1 MAEGYKSYRIRTK
14 VGQDAPNVVNVH
26 LDQTYDEFQILS
38 LKIDQKNSYNLYQ
51 SDKGIIVGRVLA
63 NGGVG
68 VSNAKVS
75 IFIETDDTMSLDK
88 HIIYP
93 YSSVNDINDDRVR
106 YNLLPDYVDE
116 TCHQNVG
123 TFPNKRYVLDNDD
136 VIEVFDRF
144 WKYTTVTNTA
154 GDYMLYGIPTGN
166 HTLHM
171 DVDLSDIGLLSQ
183 KPRDLAYKGFNINLF
198 ESPTKFKQDTNLN
211 SLAQIKTQD
220 IGVFVY
226 PFWGDSTDN
235 PDNIAVT
242 RCDIQIDYKF
252 EPTCVFIGSI
262 ITDTG
267 SNAIGKNC
275 AGTDDVGKMSDLV
288 SGEGSIEMIRKTI
301 DNKVEEFQIKG
312 NRVIDGDGVWCY
324 QIPMNLDYVM
334 TDEFGNLVPTDNP
347 DKGIPT
353 RARVRFRISLD
364 DPPSDNTARKRCKYL
379 VPNNPRLDEERFP
392 VFTADEM
399 HEPDYEFGSNT
410 REESFCDL
418 FWNKVYT
425 VKNYIPRIQKNTK
438 ITNRKHTG
446 IKLINHY
453 GDNNPMPY
461 NNLSIKLSF
470 TYRFICVLTKIFILL
485 VGFLNNIIT
494 ILGAIP
500 CKIADFFRSIA
511 DFFDFSIG
519 FGIRPLR
526 PVAKMFEAVAKVFD
540 ILTPPCIAISS
551 DFCAGD
557 VTHAYTFYPGCGR
570 KGLANVIGA
579 LADCVWE
586 KTQERHYDDMRDVKQ
601 EDKTEPINN
610 AAELDNC
617 VESQLAEDNDAASFN
632 FQNDWINGTL
642 YSPLWYR
649 KITPKR
655 SFLFGLFKRSAK
667 DEWCSA
673 DHAYNGL
680 VRIFHPCAVKR
691 DVHETYTTHD
701 GKSEPKKYMSG
712 SPGCSDDCHENKTV
726 IGLNNG
732 VIRTKQTMLGQ
743 TVYYY
748 KPVEF
753 ETIKQ
758 EGDGIRKEGNYN
770 GALKLLFATDI
781 VLLGS
786 LNDCDLNG
794 VPQFFKS
801 LESSTYKL
809 PPNMLFTDNNMVQSF
824 NEDGTISTRF
834 DQVST
839 SEMTGSDWGNS
850 NDDMCG
856 TPDGGLF
863 YDIGCSS
870 IEMIPKSCINLLRI
884 CEFGV
889 SLDETKQVPNL
900 ANVEESG
907 DNAFET
913 LVPDGF
919 ISKDELYNDNER
931 SMFATMNG
939 NELLTKLNTENGL
952 KEYDFRHLY
961 VDNFDNSLYDVMHSR
976 QTKCSEYTYTNNW
989 NLESFSAG
997 YYDFRMGKRPYFYD
1011 KENTFPR
1018 YENSFYFY
1026 FGLKVGKTAIDK
1038 FNSQFFAECYNS
1050 ENAVSPIRVEVKG
1063 NSWCSE
1069 IKDDKGFN
1077 ANNDGFVKID
1087 LSDIS
1092 LPCDILIQDVNNGDF
1107 EFIATDVNDEK
1118 IIIANDT
1125 VAQQYRDTHK
1135 QICMTKNDISIC
1147 SLDNSKYAMTVTD
1160 SDGEINTLDFELY
1173 APYLKYDT
1181 ESTNFKKPE
1190 NILLS
1195 TFNNDRVE
1203 IAKNKTNAGSDGFE
1217 YTRGIGGTIAI
1228 YNIVDGLSGN
1238 SLTSYKIEIISVN
1251 KIEGFEGKFSTSIEI
1266 HDGEVYGSKSPY
1278 WVNYKNK
1285 NPFIFGVPKGDERY
1299 KITVTQYCAWKD
1311 GTTTTYYPTNNKYSH
1326 TVYIG
1331 DMTPYKLYIGN
1342 VVDYDVISH
1351 WGTGYELDNSITSRN
1366 IFNKYRVNLSGSGTY
1381 FDKTKFNENW
1391 LHISDYDGTGADGK
1405 PRYYWDKLISY
1416 QKCLKKIND
1425 DLKNGNSIDKKYF
1438 PFKIA
1443 EYIRRFIRTENV
1455 KTDGNIPYLKGIL
1468 LNEDLN
1474 KFIENLKSKVDEIKN
1489 SSLDDLTIEQED
1501 AINIMEDIIQMCE
1514 KIMEIKEEFITQMK
1528 TCFWLTCPEESKTIR
1543 FRATT
1548 DDMPVGFYIAHR
1560 SERSADDGNY
1570 NVLEDNEKG
1579 QLYFSFNEERRI
1591 TDITI
1596 PSLTIRSSENF
1607 GVDSISFKIKNDKK
1621 KYIVK
1626 DDVSLALDNRCGFEL
1641 SNRQKYAFF
1650 VGVMNSAEQVRKNP
1664 SDRNDYEMVPNGD
1677 SIPTGIKGSD
1687 WFTPQTKKL
1696 FGFHVL
1702 DKIMNVNYI
1711 SWAYIDGIPYFK
1723 PNETGKNGRTVTSN
1737 GLFAANIYN
1746 GVAKNV
1752 DEHTLTEFETKNVGR
1767 YGMMIVTPRKVGER
1781 DNNED
1786 SMPTERYVCSS
1797 TNAPMVY
1804 FNWRNYTVDNIID
1817 AEVIRINGGEGGD
1830 KAQYVPLL
1838 PVSTSMEIE
1847 DSSYCNI
1854 SEEISSNMKITLS
1867 DDSINNCR
1875 DRSQNVIHVTANGSG
1890 EVAYFVFGVSDT
1902 QPYPLNAFNLPTTR
1916 TGETESDKE
1925 YDKANNGWFNTMTEE
1940 IKKGDIFS
1948 ENNDTYKIFGISN
1961 TKEVFI
1967 SQALKIPTGHNN
1979 EYIPAFGTELLNENG
1994 ENVTVCEYF
2003 NIECD
2008 DEDLKKKYNGATV
2021 GTTGVFKNGQTS
2033 IRVKMPIFGDKTI
2046 TYTTDFSGDMYIVA
2060 VTENNCRAISPVY
2073 SLADVYASVVIGM
2086 VHTKVIKSSSGGG
2099 GDEPTPEGGGDDTP
2113 ENNNE
2118 NTEQTRSLSRAA
2130 ETRAEGDDSGDG
2142 GEGGE
2147 GEKAETE
2154 IKDANAIG
2162 FYVTNAI
2169 PMKDGKN
2176 IMNEMCYEGDD
2187 RTFEGLYYF
2196 NHFDYELHA
2205 ICELDPLHVVED
2217 TAIIPAANNK
2227 CDKNIMFVNVNDD
2240 TYEILESYI
2249 QNDRGD
2255 DDSSGIF
2262 NIKQLLR
2269 NALSNVT
2276 TVELRDVTGLRHIAC
2291 ISADCYDMYKDE
2303 WNAISYRPNG
2313 GYWYNKAMPG
2323 DTSDTS
2329 IKTKYLSTNS
2339 RKNYGV
2345 YSLFG
2350 VPCPTAEMKEA
2361 GIRFGGWYEID
2372 NEKEIIQYK
2381 ELKEYKCDYEYTED
2395 ETSPDWVENKN
2406 KEPKIYVAKWITPFI
2421 IKWLADES
2429 KSGYFNVE
2437 GEPTECIMEI
2447 ESDATT
2453 PQSYECAYGIPKNH
2467 VEGFEFAGWECKEN
2481 CEGVVI
2487 NAQTNK
2493 VTTTHSCTLI
2503 AKWNKLDKVN
2513 VTFNV
2518 STNNGQWYGGTTED
2532 YVKVV
2537 DKNSIVTCD
2546 KIAISQEPLVYGFV
2560 GWSTNPSDTSG
2571 SDEITVGTTDLTV
2584 YAIYE
2589 RKECKVILNDLSSS
2603 DDKIFLEADTSSAD
2617 GGTHFEYGGVD
2628 GTSNQYMPNGKGNVW
2643 LYGVTNSSWLRLYIS
2658 DKVFKRLN
2666 NDSYLAYIYSNGHWN
2681 IDEINSKLQI
2691 YNICYSKPEINE
2703 NYVTNNGTHVVYGW
2717 NGSYD
2722 STEFYL
2728 SPKRY
2733 NVSDG
2738 FVLGSDKTQ
2747 NTGTIHVL
2755 WPFIYDNTIEF
2766 DCYFANTNVSG
2777 VTIKIGNYTFNYS
2790 SDSDYTV
2797 RNGVAGQITI
2807 GVTTDIK
2814 VKVNRLNTIPTNN

>member
-93 YSSVNDINDDRVR
+93 YSSVNDTNDDRVR

-136 VIEVFDRF
+136 VIEVFDKF

-211 SLAQIKTQD
+211 SLAQIKSQD

-235 PDNIAVT
+235 SDNIAVT

-252 EPTCVFIGSI
+252 EPTCVFIGCI

-275 AGTDDVGKMSDLV
+275 AGTDNVGKMSDLV
-288 SGEGSIEMIRKTI
+288 AGEGSIEMIRKTI

-353 RARVRFRISLD
+353 RTRVRFRVSLD

-379 VPNNPRLDEERFP
+379 VPNNPRLDEDRFP

-511 DFFDFSIG
+511 DFFNFKILG
-519 FGIRPLR
+519 WRPLGV
-526 PVAKMFEAVAKVFD
+526 VASMFEAVAKVFD
-540 ILTPPCIAISS
+540 LLTPPCIAISS
-551 DFCAGD
+551 EFCTED

-570 KGLANVIGA
+570 KGLANVIGP
-579 LADCVWE
+579 LADCVWD

-610 AAELDNC
+610 DSELYNC
-617 VESQLAEDNDAASFN
+617 VESQLAEDNDATSFN

-691 DVHETYTTHD
+691 DGTAKYTTHD
-701 GKSEPKKYMSG
+701 GKSGQEAKYMSG
-712 SPGCSDDCHENKTV
+712 SPGCSDDCHENKTI

-748 KPVEF
+748 KPVEY

-839 SEMTGSDWGNS
+839 SEMTGNDWGNR

-856 TPDGGLF
+856 EPDGGLF

-900 ANVEESG
+900 KNVEDSG

-961 VDNFDNSLYDVMHSR
+961 VDNFDNSLFSAMSLR
-976 QTKCSEYTYTNNW
+976 QKKCSEYTYTNNW
-989 NLESFSAG
+989 KLESFSAG

-1011 KENTFPR
+1011 KENRFPR

-1050 ENAVSPIRVEVKG
+1050 EDAVSPIRIEVKG

-1069 IKDDKGFN
+1069 INDGKINEGENKK
-1077 ANNDGFVKID
+1077 NDGFVKID
-1087 LSDIS
+1087 LSEVS
-1092 LPCDILIQDVNNGDF
+1092 LPCDILIQDVENGDF
-1107 EFIATDVNDEK
+1107 EFVAKGINDEK
-1118 IIIANDT
+1118 IIIANKD
-1125 VAQQYRDTHK
+1125 VARQYENTHK
-1135 QICMTKNDISIC
+1135 QVCMTRKIRKKDYGRIC
-1147 SLDNSKYAMTVTD
+1147 SLDNSKYTMTVTD
-1160 SDGEINTLDFELY
+1160 SEGEIITVDFELY
-1173 APYLKYDT
+1173 APYLKYDV
-1181 ESTNFKKPE
+1181 EPTNFKKPE
-1190 NILLS
+1190 NVLLNM
-1195 TFNNDRVE
+1195 FKNRYD
-1203 IAKNKTNAGSDGFE
+1203 IATYKTDSG
-1217 YTRGIGGTIAI
+1217 RGIGGTIAI
-1228 YNIVDGLSGN
+1228 YNIVDGLSGDD
-1238 SLTSYKIEIISVN
+1238 LFFYDIDIVPIN
-1251 KIEGFEGKFSTSIEI
+1251 KIDGLKNENDEDIKYEVKVKVRNGKIVESS
-1266 HDGEVYGSKSPY
+1266 VYLVHSDLSEKR
-1278 WVNYKNK
+1278 
-1285 NPFIFGVPKGDERY
+1285 FIFGVPKGDERY
-1299 KITVTQYCAWKD
+1299 KITVTQYCEWTGTD
-1311 GTTTTYYPTNNKYSH
+1311 GITYYYDTNNKYTH

-1351 WGTGYELDNSITSRN
+1351 WGTGYELIEDIDKKDFDTHKVELN
-1366 IFNKYRVNLSGSGTY
+1366 GSGTY
-1381 FDKTKFNENW
+1381 FDNSKFSDNW
-1391 LHISDYDGTGADGK
+1391 LHISDADGSSNGK

-1416 QKCLKKIND
+1416 QKCLKKINS
-1425 DLKNGNSIDKKYF
+1425 DLKNGNSNEKYF
-1438 PFKIA
+1438 PFRTAKSIITIS
-1443 EYIRRFIRTENV
+1443 EYIRPENV
-1455 KTDGNIPYLKGIL
+1455 KTNDNIPYLDGIL
-1468 LNEDLN
+1468 LNEFLKEFIKRLN
-1474 KFIENLKSKVDEIKN
+1474 DDI
-1489 SSLDDLTIEQED
+1489 DDLKNKSNGSIDIEQED

-1514 KIMEIKEEFITQMK
+1514 KIMEIKEEFIIQMK
-1528 TCFWLTCPEESKTIR
+1528 SNFWLTCQEESKTIT

-1560 SERSADDGNY
+1560 SERSSDDGNY
-1570 NVLEDNEKG
+1570 NVLEYRPSGE
-1579 QLYFSFNEERRI
+1579 LYFSFNEERRI
-1591 TDITI
+1591 SDITI
-1596 PSLTIRSSENF
+1596 PSLTIRSSENY
-1607 GVDSISFKIKNDKK
+1607 GIDLIPIAADEKQ
-1621 KYIVK
+1621 KYIVQ
-1626 DDVSLALDNRCGFEL
+1626 DEVSLALDNKSNFKL

-1650 VGVMNSAEQVRKNP
+1650 VGVINSAEQVKKNP
-1664 SDRNDYEMVPNGD
+1664 LDRNDDEMIPNGD
-1677 SIPTGIKGSD
+1677 SIPTGIKDKEWYEPNTS
-1687 WFTPQTKKL
+1687 KL

-1702 DKIMNVNYI
+1702 DKIMNVDYI
-1711 SWAYIDGIPYFK
+1711 SWAYINGIPYFE
-1723 PNETGKNGRTVTSN
+1723 PNDAEKNGHTVISS
-1737 GLFAANIYN
+1737 GLFAANMHN
-1746 GVAKNV
+1746 GVAKKINS
-1752 DEHTLTEFETKNVGR
+1752 DTSTEFTLTEFEIQKVGG
-1767 YGMMIVTPRKVGER
+1767 YNMEIVTIN
-1781 DNNED
+1781 DED
-1786 SMPTERYVCSS
+1786 SMPTQRYISGS
-1797 TNAPMVY
+1797 TEGSTGAPSFY
-1804 FNWRNYTVDNIID
+1804 FNWRNYTVDSLF
-1817 AEVIRINGGEGGD
+1817 EPTKSQGG
-1830 KAQYVPLL
+1830 KTAQYVPLL
-1838 PVSTSMEIE
+1838 PVTSIMEIE
-1847 DSSYCNI
+1847 DSSYCDI
-1854 SEEISSNMKITLS
+1854 SEEIYGGMTINLL
-1867 DDSINNCR
+1867 DDSVNNCE
-1875 DRSQNVIHVTANGSG
+1875 DRSQNIIHVTANNSSDD
-1890 EVAYFVFGVSDT
+1890 VVYFVYNVET
-1902 QPYPLNAFNLPTTR
+1902 HPYPLNHFNLP
-1916 TGETESDKE
+1916 GEND
-1925 YDKANNGWFNTMTEE
+1925 WLNTMTKE
-1940 IKKGDIFS
+1940 IKKGDVISS
-1948 ENNDTYKIFGISN
+1948 EEEEKYKTYKIFGISN
-1961 TKEVFI
+1961 TKEVLVAESAKKEIGF
-1967 SQALKIPTGHNN
+1967 GN
-1979 EYIPAFGTELLNENG
+1979 YIPIFGTELQDDNG
-1994 ENVTVCEYF
+1994 ENVSVCDYF
-2003 NIECD
+2003 GIECGD
-2008 DEDLKKKYNGATV
+2008 NEDLRNFYNGSTI
-2021 GTTGVFKNGQTS
+2021 GSTGLFKNGESTVR
-2033 IRVKMPIFGDKTI
+2033 IKTPFGYI
-2046 TYTTDFSGDMYIVA
+2046 TTTVTTTFNGNIYIVA
-2060 VTENNCRAISPVY
+2060 VTKNNCRAISPVY
-2073 SLADVYASVVIGM
+2073 SFADIYGGMELAIITS
-2086 VHTKVIKSSSGGG
+2086 KVEDGTEEIET
-2099 GDEPTPEGGGDDTP
+2099 DEQEVDEYGNPMRDDDG
-2113 ENNNE
+2113 NYIMKK
-2118 NTEQTRSLSRAA
+2118 
-2130 ETRAEGDDSGDG
+2130 ETVMKYKTVDEYKLGFRI
-2142 GEGGE
+2142 
-2147 GEKAETE
+2147 TNV
-2154 IKDANAIG
+2154 KD
-2162 FYVTNAI
+2162 
-2169 PMKDGKN
+2169 
-2176 IMNEMCYEGDD
+2176 
-2187 RTFEGLYYF
+2187 LYYF
-2196 NHFDYELHA
+2196 NNFPYDFE
-2205 ICELDPLHVVED
+2205 VVECKID
-2217 TAIIPAANNK
+2217 EQHNITGSGTLAGEEYLYINI
-2227 CDKNIMFVNVNDD
+2227 DEITYGLVKNYIGN
-2240 TYEILESYI
+2240 IL
-2249 QNDRGD
+2249 QRM
-2255 DDSSGIF
+2255 
-2262 NIKQLLR
+2262 
-2269 NALSNVT
+2269 ALAKR
-2276 TVELRDVTGLRHIAC
+2276 VEMVATDYTGLRHRFRPN
-2291 ISADCYDMYKDE
+2291 ISSEEIKRFMVIFDL
-2303 WNAISYRPNG
+2303 NG
-2313 GYWYNKAMPG
+2313 GYW
-2323 DTSDTS
+2323 S
-2329 IKTKYLSTNS
+2329 
-2339 RKNYGV
+2339 
-2345 YSLFG
+2345 
-2350 VPCPTAEMKEA
+2350 
-2361 GIRFGGWYEID
+2361 
-2372 NEKEIIQYK
+2372 
-2381 ELKEYKCDYEYTED
+2381 ED
-2395 ETSPDWVENKN
+2395 ETDNANRSYYCINEYSITLGTPYYPNRKFLGWSENKSA
-2406 KEPKIYVAKWITPFI
+2406 KYGDEGIVEPGKPIT
-2421 IKWLADES
+2421 
-2429 KSGYFNVE
+2429 G
-2437 GEPTECIMEI
+2437 TE
-2447 ESDATT
+2447 AT
-2453 PQSYECAYGIPKNH
+2453 I
-2467 VEGFEFAGWECKEN
+2467 W
-2481 CEGVVI
+2481 
-2487 NAQTNK
+2487 
-2493 VTTTHSCTLI
+2493 
-2503 AKWNKLDKVN
+2503 
-2513 VTFNV
+2513 
-2518 STNNGQWYGGTTED
+2518 
-2532 YVKVV
+2532 
-2537 DKNSIVTCD
+2537 
-2546 KIAISQEPLVYGFV
+2546 
-2560 GWSTNPSDTSG
+2560 
-2571 SDEITVGTTDLTV
+2571 
-2584 YAIYE
+2584 YAIWGE
-2589 RKECKVILNDLSSS
+2589 SS
-2603 DDKIFLEADTSSAD
+2603 EP
-2617 GGTHFEYGGVD
+2617 GT
-2628 GTSNQYMPNGKGNVW
+2628 K
-2643 LYGVTNSSWLRLYIS
+2643 
-2658 DKVFKRLN
+2658 
-2666 NDSYLAYIYSNGHWN
+2666 
-2681 IDEINSKLQI
+2681 
-2691 YNICYSKPEINE
+2691 
-2703 NYVTNNGTHVVYGW
+2703 
-2717 NGSYD
+2717 
-2722 STEFYL
+2722 
-2728 SPKRY
+2728 
-2733 NVSDG
+2733 
-2738 FVLGSDKTQ
+2738 
-2747 NTGTIHVL
+2747 
-2755 WPFIYDNTIEF
+2755 
-2766 DCYFANTNVSG
+2766 
-2777 VTIKIGNYTFNYS
+2777 
-2790 SDSDYTV
+2790 
-2797 RNGVAGQITI
+2797 
-2807 GVTTDIK
+2807 
-2814 VKVNRLNTIPTNN
+2814 